1 MQREA
6 EELLADLTER
16 ELEIAVYVAQ
26 GLSNQEIA
34 DTMFM
39 SQATVKTHLNRIN
52 IKLDTS
58 NRVHIAVIVER
69 AQLPAMRPPSTG

>member
-1 MQREA
+1 M
-6 EELLADLTER
+6 LADLTER
-16 ELEIAVYVAQ
+16 ELEIAILVAQ

-34 DTMFM
+34 DATFM

-58 NRVHIAVIVER
+58 NRVHIAVAVER
-69 AQLPAMRPPSTG
+69 ARMGNAGVAGQGL